1 MVVSANLIISLVVP
15 VIWGIIFS
23 VVTLQIVVNVCRRY
37 GIVDSPN
44 WRKVHKVA
52 VPRLGGIVFM
62 PSLAL
67 SIAIGMA
74 FMEYLSVDR
83 YVVGVSTLA
92 MITGAIMIYAIGIVD
107 DFQEMN
113 ANLKFLVQL
122 VASSFF
128 PLCHL
133 LINDLGGF
141 CGIHELPL
149 WLSYPFTVFVILL
162 IVNAMNLIDGI
173 DGLSSGLS
181 VLMLAVLSVMY
192 FNKGMLMFVLL
203 CLSLMATLLVFFCF
217 NVFGKAGGRKLFM
230 GDAGSLTLGYV
241 LAYLVIKNQMKGWQV
256 TSFDVSS
263 LLMSYSLVI
272 IPAFDVMRV
281 ALARLKNRKPMFSPD
296 KTHIHHLFMAA
307 GMTMHQ
313 TLIAILSL
321 FAILILLN
329 YACFACGIS
338 LTWIVVLDV
347 VIYVSTIKIMQKVAP
362 EQ

>member
-1 MVVSANLIISLVVP
+1 MLLSANLIISLFIP

-23 VVTLQIVVNVCRRY
+23 VLALQIVVNVCHRY

-44 WRKVHKVA
+44 WRKIHKVA
-52 VPRLGGIVFM
+52 VPRLGGLVFM

-67 SIAIGMA
+67 SMTIGMA
-74 FMEYLSVDR
+74 LMGYLEVNK
-83 YVVGVSTLA
+83 YEAGVSTLA
-92 MITGAIMIYAIGIVD
+92 MITGAIMVYVIGIVD

-113 ANLKFLVQL
+113 ASMKFLIQL

-192 FNKGMLMFVLL
+192 FNRGMLMFVLL
-203 CLSLMATLLVFFCF
+203 CLSLMATLGVFFCF

-241 LAYLVIKNQMKGWQV
+241 LAYLVIKNQMKGWQDA
-256 TSFDVSS
+256 SFDINA
-263 LLMSYSLVI
+263 LLISYSLVI
-272 IPAFDVMRV
+272 IPTFDVIRV
-281 ALARLKNRKPMFSPD
+281 ALARLKNGKPMFSPD

-313 TLIAILSL
+313 TLISILSL

-329 YACFACGIS
+329 YASFACGIS
-338 LTWIVVLDV
+338 LTWIVVLDI
-347 VIYVSTIKIMQKVAP
+347 VIYISTVKVMQKIAP